1 MKKLLSLVLICA
13 MGLGM
18 VSCVESE
25 ESPSVEAIRNAKAEQ
40 LKALSNLYNAQAEAA
55 KVTANAEAALLN
67 AQAEYQKE
75 MTKEAAEKFAVEIQV
90 IKAQADS
97 AILAAQKASA
107 QYEKEILEMAHA
119 KIQVLYTQY
128 SAYAGQLAQAKQD
141 LLDAKVELA
150 AQEAGIVSVKEA
162 AQNTV
167 ASETAKIA
175 QYEAELAVLA
185 ASDLANAE
193 DVNVDS
199 LNVEKQKAFVAWQ
212 EAKAA
217 YEANEYKA
225 EDDAWKA
232 WKEASSEWDDD
243 YNEVRNQYRQQLG
256 YKTDANGNYVRDENG
271 LRIPVYRSYK
281 PFYQNYYQVDADN
294 YTYKVEIDETNLQE
308 WKNYIVSIEDYYTQE
323 GLENAQEDLA
333 DAEEALAEKQ
343 EELADAEA
351 NSTAVAAYV
360 KQIQDAVKAKDAA
373 VKTLTAA
380 WVKYDSIDDLEAAA
394 KKAADDVKTAEAA
407 EKDAKADAEAAA
419 KALTA
424 AQKALAD
431 AKTLEPKVKEHE
443 ATIKAAKDAVAAAEK
458 EVKSAQDAVKKAEDA
473 KAALKADATD
483 VQKADADVAI
493 ANAKAA
499 LAVKEANLAAAK
511 ADQTAKEKAFEAFKT
526 ANKLTGTA
534 TEIAEAIA
542 KAEVAVFEAD
552 KNNVAKAEA
561 YTKAQGATAKAK
573 AAAEKAKAEAANAD
587 AIAAAFVAAVA
598 PAKEAEAAL
607 VALLENED
615 FEDLGIVYDTKCYNV
630 EYAKGKTEGPRQT
643 VDANKDGNP
652 DFAQSNGVF
661 TEKYDVALFEH
672 TKVSTDLKA
681 VAKTAADAVKTAE
694 NAVAVAKYNVLS
706 ATDYVNNYERW
717 MGNQDKYS
725 FEYQWRT
732 NAEAMEAEL
741 REWCEAMTAAY
752 AEVQKLSDAWDAAY
766 DAMKEANKAVAAL
779 EGEYEAILELLK
791 ADNSND
797 ITEAID
803 DLNEKIATAKEA
815 IAIAENVLN
824 GSDYDSVEYQE
835 AVLAIAK
842 ENVAKLEAEV
852 EGLTKMVEH
861 AKAEL
866 EAAVAAHVAE

>member
-1 MKKLLSLVLICA
+1 MKKLLSLVLVCA

-55 KVTANAEAALLN
+55 KIAANAEAALLN

-141 LLDAKVELA
+141 LLNAKVELA
-150 AQEAGIVSVKEA
+150 AQEAGIVTVKEA

-193 DVNVDS
+193 DVNIDS
-199 LNVEKQKAFVAWQ
+199 LNVEKQKAYV
-212 EAKAA
+212 
-217 YEANEYKA
+217 
-225 EDDAWKA
+225 A
-232 WKEASSEWDDD
+232 WKEAEAAFNA
-243 YNEVRNQYRQQLG
+243 NEVKAKN
-256 YKTDANGNYVRDENG
+256 DALSAYIEANNTWRDEKNEVLEKYNVLLGWDQNG
-271 LRIPVYRSYK
+271 DPVYRQYGVFRISWY
-281 PFYQNYYQVDADN
+281 NYWEDP
-294 YTYKVEIDETNLQE
+294 KVEIDETELQL
-308 WKNYIVSIEDYYTQE
+308 WKNYIATLSDRYTQE
-323 GLENAQEDLA
+323 GLEDAQDKLA
-333 DAEEALAEKQ
+333 DAEEALTEKE
-343 EELADAEA
+343 EELAEAEG
-351 NSTAVAAYV
+351 NLTAVEAYIEQLEAAFE
-360 KQIQDAVKAKDAA
+360 AKEAA

-394 KKAADDVKTAEAA
+394 KTAADNVKVKEAA
-407 EKDAKADAEAAA
+407 EKTAKTNAENAA

-424 AQKALAD
+424 AQKALTD
-431 AKTLEPKVKEHE
+431 AKALEPKVKEHE
-443 ATIKAAKDAVAAAEK
+443 AAIEAAAAAITTAKNAEK
-458 EVKSAQDAVKKAEDA
+458 TASDAVKKAKDD
-473 KAALKADATD
+473 KAALKNPTA
-483 VQKADADVAI
+483 VQLAEADVVI
-493 ANAKAA
+493 AKA
-499 LAVKEANLAAAK
+499 EAELAAATAK
-511 ADQTAKEKAFEAFKT
+511 VAAAEADKKAKEKAFEAFKT

-534 TEIAEAIA
+534 TEIAQAIA

-552 KNNVAKAEA
+552 KNNVAMAEAYEDAKAATAEAKAEA
-561 YTKAQGATAKAK
+561 
-573 AAAEKAKAEAANAD
+573 EEAKAEAANAD

-615 FEDLGIVYDTKCYNV
+615 FEDLGINYSTACFNVKYD
-630 EYAKGKTEGPRQT
+630 EDEPSEGPRQT

-652 DFAQSNGVF
+652 DFAQANGVF
-661 TEKYDVALFEH
+661 TEKYEVALFDH
-672 TKVSTDLKA
+672 TIIRTNLEAVVATAEQTVENAETAVKNAEFKVL
-681 VAKTAADAVKTAE
+681 AAIDAVKIYE
-694 NAVAVAKYNVLS
+694 SNLS
-706 ATDYVNNYERW
+706 NINTE
-717 MGNQDKYS
+717 S
-725 FEYQWRT
+725 FVYQWRT
-732 NAEAMEAEL
+732 NGEAMEADL
-741 REWCEAMTAAY
+741 REWCETMTTAKVEIEKLWDVYEEAAY
-752 AEVQKLSDAWDAAY
+752 AVIEAEDAVATLKGEY
-766 DAMKEANKAVAAL
+766 DA
-779 EGEYEAILELLK
+779 ILKLLA

-797 ITEAID
+797 ITKAID
-803 DLNEKIATAKEA
+803 DLNDKIATAKEA

-835 AVLAIAK
+835 ALLAIAK

>member
-55 KVTANAEAALLN
+55 KIAANAEAALLN

-141 LLDAKVELA
+141 LLNAKVELA
-150 AQEAGIVSVKEA
+150 AQEAGIVTVKEA

-193 DVNVDS
+193 DLNVDS

-212 EAKAA
+212 EAIVS
-217 YEANEYKA
+217 YEANEKVA
-225 EDDAWKA
+225 KEDALA
-232 WKEASSEWDDD
+232 AYREA
-243 YNEVRNQYRQQLG
+243 YNELNARLQDTLDLYAGWLVREYDDNGNLISRYYRDFNVVSQEW
-256 YKTDANGNYVRDENG
+256 YKTEDGDYVSK
-271 LRIPVYRSYK
+271 LIL
-281 PFYQNYYQVDADN
+281 
-294 YTYKVEIDETNLQE
+294 DETEIQE
-308 WKNYIVSIEDYYTQE
+308 WKDFVATKLPSYTQE
-323 GLENAQEDLA
+323 GLEDVQEALA
-333 DAEEALAEKQ
+333 DAEEVLAEKE

-407 EKDAKADAEAAA
+407 EKTAKTNAENAA

-424 AQKALAD
+424 AQKALTD
-431 AKTLEPKVKEHE
+431 AKALEPKVKEHE
-443 ATIKAAKDAVAAAEK
+443 AAIEAAAAAITTAKNAEK
-458 EVKSAQDAVKKAEDA
+458 TASDAVKKAKDD
-473 KAALKADATD
+473 KAALKNPTA
-483 VQKADADVAI
+483 VQLAEADVVI
-493 ANAKAA
+493 AKA
-499 LAVKEANLAAAK
+499 EAELAAATAK
-511 ADQTAKEKAFEAFKT
+511 VAAAEADKKAKEKAFEAFKT

-534 TEIAEAIA
+534 TEIAQAIA
-542 KAEVAVFEAD
+542 KAEVAVFEAE

-573 AAAEKAKAEAANAD
+573 ADAEKAKAEAANAD

-607 VALLENED
+607 VALLKNED
-615 FEDLGIVYDTKCYNV
+615 FEDLGISYTTENHSV
-630 EYAKGKTEGPRQT
+630 EYAKGKTAAPVQT
-643 VDANKDGNP
+643 KDANKDGNP

-661 TEKYDVALFEH
+661 TEKYDVDAFKH
-672 TKVSTDLKA
+672 TKVTTDLKA

-694 NAVAVAKYNVLS
+694 DAVKDANYAVLAAKDDVV
-706 ATDYVNNYERW
+706 AYERALNNLYVQGFTYKW
-717 MGNQDKYS
+717 N
-725 FEYQWRT
+725 T
-732 NAEAMEAEL
+732 NPEAMEAEL
-741 REWCEAMTAAY
+741 RDWAEAMTVEYVNAETTLWVAY
-752 AEVQKLSDAWDAAY
+752 LEALDAAT
-766 DAMKEANKAVAAL
+766 EAEKVVAAL
-779 EGEYEAILELLK
+779 KGEYDAILELLT

-824 GSDYDSVEYQE
+824 GSDYNSVEYQE

>member
-1 MKKLLSLVLICA
+1 MKKLLSLVLVCA

-199 LNVEKQKAFVAWQ
+199 LNIEKQKAYV
-212 EAKAA
+212 
-217 YEANEYKA
+217 
-225 EDDAWKA
+225 A
-232 WKEASSEWDDD
+232 WKEAEAAYNAKEVKARKDAYKV
-243 YNEVRNQYRQQLG
+243 YNETSIEWNTELNKQRELYKVVYYTYDNQGNRVRHERDYR
-256 YKTDANGNYVRDENG
+256 
-271 LRIPVYRSYK
+271 
-281 PFYQNYYQVDADN
+281 PFISNYYDLSEDN
-294 YTYKVEIDETNLQE
+294 WVNKVEIDETNLQE
-308 WKNYIVSIEDYYTQE
+308 WKDYVANLNKWTTAEDVE
-323 GLENAQEDLA
+323 AAEEALA
-333 DAEEALAEKQ
+333 EKEEALAEKQ

-407 EKDAKADAEAAA
+407 EKAAKADAEAAA

-607 VALLENED
+607 VALLKNED
-615 FEDLGIVYDTKCYNV
+615 FEDLGISYTTENHSV
-630 EYAKGKTEGPRQT
+630 EYAKGKTAAPVQT
-643 VDANKDGNP
+643 IDANKDGNP

-661 TEKYDVALFEH
+661 TEKYDVDAFKH
-672 TKVSTDLKA
+672 TKVTTDLKA

-694 NAVAVAKYNVLS
+694 DAVKTANNAVLAAKDDLAYFKRWENNDQFY
-706 ATDYVNNYERW
+706 ATFQRNWKEN
-717 MGNQDKYS
+717 
-725 FEYQWRT
+725 T
-732 NAEAMEAEL
+732 EAAEAEL
-741 REWCEAMTAAY
+741 REWCETMTAKG
-752 AEVQKLSDAWDAAY
+752 EEISNLRAAY
-766 DAMKEANKAVAAL
+766 YDALDAEEVASIAVAAL
-779 EGEYEAILELLK
+779 EGEYDAILALLA

-797 ITEAID
+797 ITKAID
-803 DLNEKIATAKEA
+803 DLNDKIATAKEA